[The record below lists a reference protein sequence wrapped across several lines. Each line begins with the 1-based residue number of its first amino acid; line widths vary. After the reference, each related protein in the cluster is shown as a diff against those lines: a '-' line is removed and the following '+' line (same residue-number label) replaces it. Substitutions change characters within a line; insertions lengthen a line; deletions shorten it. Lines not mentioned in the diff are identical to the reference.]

1 MLLNKNMIRVMSY
14 VHKSD
19 LPRQV
24 KIIIAC
30 SNNAGWQKVETLMMY
45 RLGSPLAFWPWSEEE
60 ERKQVK
66 VKGQQEERREG
77 KETNNQG

>member
-1 MLLNKNMIRVMSY
+1 
-14 VHKSD
+14 
-19 LPRQV
+19 
-24 KIIIAC
+24 
-30 SNNAGWQKVETLMMY
+30 MMY